1 MGITLNTKA
10 SVLKGKKIT
19 AILGTCYH
27 RRLISIWL
35 LLELKDNAFEREM
48 GMLLCAHKPSTQQLM
63 QEEGCVLSAN
73 LYDIIS
79 SRLALAS

>member
-1 MGITLNTKA
+1 MLSPEANFHLVVARI
-10 SVLKGKKIT
+10 KG
-19 AILGTCYH
+19 Y
-27 RRLISIWL
+27 
-35 LLELKDNAFEREM
+35 AFEREM

-73 LYDIIS
+73 LNDIIS